1 MFGIFFS
8 NADVEPHIDS
18 LKGNNFF
25 LKQSILELIQYKER
39 ILLIQLYNKKKKN
52 WNKVNKSQ
60 YMYVTLGGAHI

>member
-25 LKQSILELIQYKER
+25 LKQSILELIQYRLIER
-39 ILLIQLYNKKKKN
+39 KNTIDSVTNKLIERRK
-52 WNKVNKSQ
+52 
-60 YMYVTLGGAHI
+60 IEII